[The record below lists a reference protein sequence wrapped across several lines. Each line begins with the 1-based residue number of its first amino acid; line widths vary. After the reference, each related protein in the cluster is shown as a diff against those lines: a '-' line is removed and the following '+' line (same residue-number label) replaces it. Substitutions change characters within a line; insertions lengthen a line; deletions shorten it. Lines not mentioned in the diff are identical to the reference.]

1 MGLYFSERLR
11 KTFHTDDMYKTTQL
25 LSIITGKKRETGFGE
40 PFIEAFT
47 VYFKENGKEERITA
61 TGIACSLFLSCL
73 KLKFP
78 SDKLNTFVRNIRE
91 ELPFIIFDCK
101 SYEEIYAAMPQEEML
116 LLDSNMQYSLHKV
129 SKEDIFET
137 FDFIT
142 NI

>member
-1 MGLYFSERLR
+1 
-11 KTFHTDDMYKTTQL
+11 MYRTTQL
-25 LSIITGKKRETGFGE
+25 LSTITGKETETGFGR

-47 VYFKENGKEERITA
+47 VFFKESGKEERITA
-61 TGIACSLFLSCL
+61 TGITCSLFLSCL

-78 SDKLNTFVRNIRE
+78 SEKLNTYVRNIRD

-101 SYEEIYAAMPQEEML
+101 SYEEIYAAIPQEYFL